1 LLVLAGLRDSDRYP
15 GKRKVLGPAF
25 QRGLDEGRHE
35 GRQEGIQ
42 QGRQEGELELLRR
55 MIEKRFGRVP
65 AAVEERLA
73 KLTAGELEALG
84 VTLLEAAS
92 LEELFR

>member
-25 QRGLDEGRHE
+25 QRGLDEGR
-35 GRQEGIQ
+35 QEGIQ
-42 QGRQEGELELLRR
+42 QSRQEGELELLRR